1 MWWQKAGRRGIS
13 NRAAIKSSK
22 IGSFVETYMDLETVI
37 LSEVSQ
43 KQKNTYHV
51 LTHMCGI

>member
-13 NRAAIKSSK
+13 TWAAIKSSET
-22 IGSFVETYMDLETVI
+22 GSFVETYMDLETVI